1 MGDDSPTYTL
11 INATPSP
18 YGRKNSIAMY
28 EKGINFEVRWEKP
41 WEPETIVMTTNTVAE
56 VAHSFARHGN
66 SCPRSTYILTTRT
79 RIHCQL

>member
-18 YGRKNSIAMY
+18 YGRKVNSIAMY

-41 WEPETIVMTTNTVAE
+41 GA
-56 VAHSFARHGN
+56 
-66 SCPRSTYILTTRT
+66 
-79 RIHCQL
+79 